1 MHSARL
7 DAFVSH
13 LRAEMLC
20 MKESSEVLRGQMH
33 CMMRTLHDLKR
44 AHDQDLRLDPK
55 EIRPLPAM
63 PSPKQCTSPR
73 VSAISEADSA
83 CCLEVAVEEETAF
96 TPPSSERSLEFDSGY
111 SEVSGSSWR
120 DEECPPSL
128 RASKL
133 SSGGFLRRRAPA
145 RRPRPKSASDACLE
159 RWREA
164 EPTDAGD
171 WTVSLLSQSRNR
183 QPLVLGDNCFAD
195 LVENWM
201 DLPEESGERGR
212 LQRWLAKPHGF
223 LLNLSGNVRRRL
235 AGISRTERT
244 KQDTDGTKRFS
255 CPVGLGARPTLPYF
269 HQSHANISELS
280 TDCNSFAALMN
291 CRSRQPIICNDVIG
305 YI

>member
-13 LRAEMLC
+13 LRAEVLC
-20 MKESSEVLRGQMH
+20 MKESSEVLRGQMQ

-44 AHDQDLRLDPK
+44 VHDRELQLDFQETK
-55 EIRPLPAM
+55 PLPAM

-83 CCLEVAVEEETAF
+83 CCLEVAVEEEVAF
-96 TPPSSERSLEFDSGY
+96 SPPSSERSLEFDSGY

-120 DEECPPSL
+120 DEEGPPPL

-133 SSGGFLRRRAPA
+133 SSGGFLRRRVPA
-145 RRPRPKSASDACLE
+145 RRPRPKSASDVCLE

-164 EPTDAGD
+164 EPADAGD

-235 AGISRTERT
+235 AGISRTEVT
-244 KQDTDGTKRFS
+244 KQDPDGTKRFS
-255 CPVGLGARPTLPYF
+255 CPAGLGAQPSLPYF

-280 TDCNSFAALMN
+280 TDCSSFAALMN

>member
-13 LRAEMLC
+13 LRAEVLC
-20 MKESSEVLRGQMH
+20 MKESSEVLRGQMQ

-44 AHDQDLRLDPK
+44 DHDRERQLEPQ
-55 EIRPLPAM
+55 EIRLPSALP
-63 PSPKQCTSPR
+63 PSKSCVSPR
-73 VSAISEADSA
+73 ISAISEADSA
-83 CCLEVAVEEETAF
+83 CCLEGAVEEEVAF
-96 TPPSSERSLEFDSGY
+96 SPPSSERSLEFDSGY
-111 SEVSGSSWR
+111 SEVSGNSWR
-120 DEECPPSL
+120 DEEGPPPL

-133 SSGGFLRRRAPA
+133 SSGGFLRRRVPA

-159 RWREA
+159 RWRDG
-164 EPTDAGD
+164 EPSDAGD

-201 DLPEESGERGR
+201 DLPEESGERGW

-244 KQDTDGTKRFS
+244 KQDRDGTKRFS
-255 CPVGLGARPTLPYF
+255 CPAGLDGRPSLPYF

-280 TDCNSFAALMN
+280 TDCSSFAALMN